1 MVKRRLLRDENF
13 RKKQRKEGSSL
24 STHSTRSAMGL
35 SGAAKKQ
42 RIQDDP
48 RNLRW
53 AQGQSLLSL
62 STFFISS
69 FTQRPTP
76 LFLIQQIHLHLDS
89 NYSLRWDGT
98 LLRTLLSEILNLK
111 LQFSLMEVLH
121 SARRSLQSQSRKRTI
136 WELE

>member
-1 MVKRRLLRDENF
+1 VKRRLLRDENF
-13 RKKQRKEGSSL
+13 RKNAEQGSSL

-76 LFLIQQIHLHLDS
+76 LFLIEQIHLHLDS
-89 NYSLRWDGT
+89 NYSLLWVGT
-98 LLRTLLSEILNLK
+98 LLRTLLSETVNLK
-111 LQFSLMEVLH
+111 LQFSLMEVPH
-121 SARRSLQSQSRKRTI
+121 SARRSLQSPSQKRTI